1 MQACENLESLAER
14 VQQGDAMAKQLLR
27 DRLERQMGRI
37 ARRALAQRPLA
48 RAANDYDDPARPS
61 LGRKIQLTAQRLDPE
76 GKNSPHLVRQVAS
89 NLCQTVVTRLWTG
102 ATEGLLQT
110 MAT

>member
-1 MQACENLESLAER
+1 MQPCENLETLAER
-14 VQQGDAMAKQLLR
+14 VQQGDALAKKQLQ
-27 DRLERQMGRI
+27 DRLERHMGRI
-37 ARRALAQRPLA
+37 ARRALARPGFA
-48 RAANDYDDPARPS
+48 PAPGASS

-76 GKNSPHLVRQVAS
+76 GKTSPHLVRQVAS

-102 ATEGLLQT
+102 ATEGLLHT